1 MRVILVVG
9 LLLPLPAAAQSV
21 ATIGVALSGIPTAPT
36 AAVGT
41 STDQIATTAFVQA
54 NASPI
59 AANVSGSTVNL
70 PGLTPRSLSTRLADV
85 YNVRDYGALGT
96 GTPTA
101 LASQFTAAAT
111 ASLAAF
117 AAQSV
122 SGATP
127 YAWMTNP
134 AFGLT
139 FSIPTSTDQGGKSS
153 VLTFL
158 TSLSGINNWSATVA
172 AWQDPAHGNY
182 LLQTGMQV
190 GGSCIAAGTTVTA
203 IGRTQGASGYGT
215 VTLSQSSS
223 TDCGTGTQITFTL
236 APSQLQLLTMDWLG
250 LQGAMAAAWLNV
262 QAGGSVYI
270 PSGNYII
277 NHPLVNAGG
286 VIDPNVSL
294 PNLDIHGDGVAVT
307 RMQYLTDLGQDS
319 CAISEAT
326 RGAPHSSSSTYHD
339 FRILGPY
346 TASRV
351 NGVSPNRM
359 DGLCIGAGARAW
371 DLNIE
376 GMHAGI
382 NGIKDHWTI
391 RDSNFA
397 NNGYGIYYAPY
408 TSTMGN
414 QSFTDISV
422 AGNTI
427 AGFGIST
434 TDQIDSS
441 TFKNVHT
448 GFSPY
453 GFYREPVLTTITNPI
468 GFLSNSVLTNVWI
481 EAVGNAWIYGAGQVG
496 NVVGNVFTGGG
507 FSDVGSQT
515 AYSIP
520 NGSGGTLPAPAVI
533 YTDVFANNT
542 MIGTNWSAYGSVS
555 DGIVEASQSCFQN
568 AWYDDINFVF
578 NQTAAVPAM
587 RCGPNPQDDRFYN
600 PQGDGLFRRVS
611 TNVTAGEA
619 VSDNGGF
626 QVVPFA
632 DGRSFAGIT
641 ASPAV
646 TNGIVGVV
654 SFSDN
659 TQNVVKADP
668 NQVIASGQ
676 PVFATT
682 GGVAGGLDGNG
693 AVGTAWTGSGA
704 GTATVR
710 VDLDPGM
717 KGGATGAATGLAAGG
732 TTQSTATVVRSST
745 NQFSTVASG
754 SGAMLGIVPVGAS
767 VTIYNDGVNV
777 LRVFP
782 PLGGQI
788 GAAGVNVGVP
798 LAAGASGTYRRIAA
812 TLWHQ

>member
-1 MRVILVVG
+1 MSVRKVVLVVS
-9 LLLPLPAAAQSV
+9 LALPASALAQSSRPVEVALTGGSATPAAMV
-21 ATIGVALSGIPTAPT
+21 ATPAS
-36 AAVGT
+36 
-41 STDQIATTAFVQA
+41 VQA
-54 NASPI
+54 TSGTT
-59 AANVSGSTVNL
+59 AANVSSSMVNL
-70 PGLTPRSLSTRLADV
+70 PGLPARSLSAQASDI

-96 GTPTA
+96 NTA
-101 LASQFTAAAT
+101 STLATQFPSTAT

-117 AAQSV
+117 ASQSINGF
-122 SGATP
+122 SP

-139 FSIPTSTDQGGKSS
+139 FSIPTSADQGGAGTT
-153 VLTFL
+153 LTFL
-158 TSLSGINNWSATVA
+158 ETLSGINGWSARVA
-172 AWQDPAHGNY
+172 SWQDPAHGNY
-182 LLQTGMQV
+182 LLQAGMQV
-190 GGSCIAAGTTVTA
+190 SGSCIAAGTTVA
-203 IGRTQGASGYGT
+203 AVGRTPGTPGYGT
-215 VTLSQSSS
+215 ITLSRSSS
-223 TDCGTGTQITFTL
+223 SDCASGGQITFTL
-236 APSQLQLLTMDWLG
+236 APSQLQVLTTDWLG

-262 QAGGSVYI
+262 QLGGSVYI
-270 PSGNYII
+270 PAGNYVI
-277 NHPLVNAGG
+277 NHSLVNAGG
-286 VIDPNVSL
+286 VVDSNIST
-294 PNLDIHGDGVAVT
+294 PNLDIRGDGVAVT
-307 RMQYLTDLGQDS
+307 RLQYPTDLGQDT

-326 RGAPHSSSSTYHD
+326 RGAPDSSSSTYHD
-339 FRILGPY
+339 FRILGPG

-359 DGLCIGAGARAW
+359 DGLCLGGGAKAW

-376 GMHAGI
+376 GMRAGI
-382 NGIKDHWTI
+382 NGVKDHWTI
-391 RDSNFA
+391 RDSNFS
-397 NNGYGIYYAPY
+397 NNGYGVYYAPY

-422 AGNTI
+422 GGNTI
-427 AGFGIST
+427 AGFAVST

-453 GFYREPVLTTITNPI
+453 GFYREPVLATITNPI

-515 AYSIP
+515 AYAIP

-533 YTDVFANNT
+533 YTDVFASNT
-542 MIGTNWSAYGSVS
+542 MIGTNWSAYGSVT

-578 NQTAAVPAM
+578 NQTAAVPALK
-587 RCGPNPQDDRFYN
+587 CGPNPQDDRFYN

-626 QVVPFA
+626 QVMPFV

-646 TNGIVGVV
+646 PNGIVGVV
-654 SFSDN
+654 SLSAN
-659 TQNVVKADP
+659 PQNVVKADP
-668 NQVIASGQ
+668 NQVIAEGQ

-682 GGVAGGLDGNG
+682 GGVAGGLDANG
-693 AVGTAWTGSGA
+693 AIGTAWSVSGA

-710 VDLDPGM
+710 LDLDPGM
-717 KGGATGAATGLAAGG
+717 KGGATGAGTSLTAAG
-732 TTQSTATVVRSST
+732 TTQATATPVRNST
-745 NQFSTVASG
+745 NQFSTVAPG
-754 SGAMLGIVPVGAS
+754 SGVMLGIVPVGGS
-767 VTIYNDGVNV
+767 VTIYNDGANV
-777 LRVFP
+777 LRVYP

-788 GAAGVNVGVP
+788 AGAGANGAVT
-798 LAAGASGTYRRIAA
+798 LAAGASGTYRRIAT

>member
-1 MRVILVVG
+1 MSVRKVVLVAS
-9 LLLPLPAAAQSV
+9 LALPASALAQSQRP
-21 ATIGVALSGIPTAPT
+21 IDVALNGVPTAPT
-36 AAVGT
+36 AMVAT
-41 STDQIATTAFVQA
+41 SVPAGSAT
-54 NASPI
+54 P
-59 AANVSGSTVNL
+59 AANVSSSMVNL
-70 PGLTPRSLSTRLADV
+70 PGLPARSLSAHASDI
-85 YNVRDYGALGT
+85 YNVHDYGALGT
-96 GTPTA
+96 NNATTLAAQFPGT
-101 LASQFTAAAT
+101 AT

-117 AAQSV
+117 ASQSV
-122 SGATP
+122 GGSSP
-127 YAWMTNP
+127 YTWMTNP

-139 FSIPTSTDQGGKSS
+139 FSIPTSADQGGAGKT
-153 VLTFL
+153 LTFL
-158 TSLSGINNWSATVA
+158 ETLSGINGWSARVA

-182 LLQTGMQV
+182 QLQVGMQV
-190 GGSCIAAGTTVTA
+190 SGSCIAAGTTVA
-203 IGRTQGASGYGT
+203 AVGRTPGASGYGT

-223 TDCGTGTQITFTL
+223 SDCASGGPIAFTL
-236 APSQLQLLTMDWLG
+236 APSQLQALTMDWLG

-270 PSGNYII
+270 PAGSYVI

-286 VIDPNVSL
+286 VVDSNISV
-294 PNLDIHGDGVAVT
+294 PNLDIRGDGVAVT
-307 RMQYLTDLGQDS
+307 RLQYPSDLGQDS

-326 RGAPHSSSSTYHD
+326 RGGSDSSSSTYHD
-339 FRILGPY
+339 FRILGPG
-346 TASRV
+346 TPGRT

-359 DGLCIGAGARAW
+359 DGLCIGGGARAW

-376 GMHAGI
+376 GMHAGL

-391 RDSNFA
+391 RDSNFS

-408 TSTMGN
+408 TSTIGN

-422 AGNTI
+422 GGNTI

-453 GFYREPVLTTITNPI
+453 GFYREPVLATITNPI
-468 GFLSNSVLTNVWI
+468 GFLSKSVLTNVWI

-496 NVVGNVFTGGG
+496 AVVGNVFTGGG

-515 AYSIP
+515 AYSLP

-533 YTDVFANNT
+533 YTDVFVNNT
-542 MIGTNWSAYGSVS
+542 MIGTNWSAYNSVT

-600 PQGDGLFRRVS
+600 QQGDGLFRRVS

-626 QVVPFA
+626 QVIPFV

-646 TNGIVGVV
+646 SNGILGIVT
-654 SFSDN
+654 FSDN

-668 NQVIASGQ
+668 NQVIAGGQ
-676 PVFATT
+676 PIFATT
-682 GGVAGGLDGNG
+682 GGVAGGLDATG
-693 AVGTAWTGSGA
+693 AIGTAWSGSGA
-704 GTATVR
+704 GTTTVR

-717 KGGATGAATGLAAGG
+717 KGGATGAATSLTAAG
-732 TTQSTATVVRSST
+732 TTQATAMLVRNST
-745 NQFSTVASG
+745 NQFSTVAPG
-754 SGAMLGIVPVGAS
+754 SGAMLGIVPVGQS
-767 VTIYNDGVNV
+767 VTIYNDGANILKVY
-777 LRVFP
+777 P

-788 GAAGVNVGVP
+788 GAAGANYPVS
-798 LAAGASGTYRRIAA
+798 LAAGASGTYRRIA
-812 TLWHQ
+812 TTRWHQ